1 MIEINLLPGARKRSR
16 SKASASFNVGALV
29 GDLGSKFR
37 DPWMIVAVVG
47 VAIGL
52 AATGFLWWYQGG
64 TEAALVEREQ
74 KAVQDS
80 TRYAAVIA
88 QRQEAEAQRD
98 SILKQVAVITAIDG
112 NRYIWPHILDEI
124 SSALPTYTWLRSV
137 NQSTPVSSEP
147 PEIEASADTAA
158 TVGVRV
164 IGLTVDIQA
173 LTMFMKQLE
182 ASPWI
187 KNVALARSE
196 ITLVEGKEVTQF
208 QLEMVYERPDPSA
221 IRTVP
226 LSVSVR

>member
-16 SKASASFNVGALV
+16 SKSSASLNVGALV

-47 VAIGL
+47 VLTGL

-64 TEAALVEREQ
+64 TETALIEREQ

-112 NRYIWPHILDEI
+112 NRFIWPHILDEI
-124 SSALPTYTWLRSV
+124 SAALPTYTWLRSV
-137 NQSTPVSSEP
+137 NQSTPVSREP
-147 PEIEASADTAA
+147 PEVEAAADTAA
-158 TVGVRV
+158 AVGVRI

-182 ASPWI
+182 ASPWL

-196 ITLVEGKEVTQF
+196 ITVVEGKEVTQF
-208 QLEMVYERPDPSA
+208 QLEMAYERPDPSA